1 MPHARRAPS
10 AIPTR
15 RVLLAG
21 LASAGLIA
29 WLVRPAHAQA
39 SGQAGVAAHFAGKH
53 PSAYYHEAAN
63 LFRIG
68 RRDEAVFL
76 FYLGQLR
83 YRSHLRARPNLP
95 PGGDA
100 ALFAS
105 LSEVVGR
112 PINEYAFGDI
122 PALDRTLA
130 QVLAF
135 DLAYPDSFTAPSAF
149 PDAVRTNREGL
160 EALRRRIVAEAD
172 QIRAARIR
180 NGLTNR
186 N

>member
-1 MPHARRAPS
+1 MQHAIAIITRRALLTAMASIGMTMPPLS
-10 AIPTR
+10 A
-15 RVLLAG
+15 
-21 LASAGLIA
+21 
-29 WLVRPAHAQA
+29 VRAQA
-39 SGQAGVAAHFAGKH
+39 SGSAGVAAHFAGKH
-53 PSAYYHEAAN
+53 PAAYYQEAAN

-95 PGGDA
+95 PSGDA

-105 LSEVVGR
+105 LSESVGR

-122 PALDRTLA
+122 PALERTLA

-135 DLAYPDSFTAPSAF
+135 DLAYPDTFTAPGEF
-149 PDAVRTNREGL
+149 PDAVRLNREGL
-160 EALRRRIVAEAD
+160 DMLRRRIVADAD
-172 QIRAARIR
+172 KIREQRRA
-180 NGLTNR
+180 NGLPNR